1 VDLTPDELELLERL
15 RDDPAKLAVATKA
28 LQGPRKGRRN
38 QRAKG
43 EGSVFKVTSGGHT
56 YWRAQI
62 EAGHYP
68 NGKRRYATVTRK
80 TKRAAIDA
88 LPELRRRVGAGV
100 VGPDQTVAQLAE
112 EWLEV
117 RADKVNPKTVAEY
130 RRRLELW
137 VLPHVGQI
145 PLRKLTT
152 RHVRDMMRTLAD
164 EGARTRGR
172 DKGLSPR
179 TANLAKTALSSA
191 LKWAVGEKRIET
203 NVCDYVEGSKLG
215 ARLDDS
221 LSPDEIER
229 VLTVARGDRNYALLY
244 LTATLGL
251 RQSEALGLRWSDVD
265 LDAGKHGELRID
277 QSKTRAGQRSLP
289 LVASCRET
297 LREHRNRQLAERL
310 RAGSR
315 WQDHDLVFPDERGGR
330 MTARAVLGWWHRQL
344 AKAGL
349 PERRWHALRHSA
361 AQRMLALGVPLDL
374 VSITLGHSG
383 IAVTSDVYGRHSK
396 DAVRR
401 ELGRYMDAENS

>member
-15 RDDPAKLAVATKA
+15 RDDPAKLAAATKT
-28 LQGPRKGRRN
+28 LQGPRKGKRN

-62 EAGHYP
+62 GAGHYP
-68 NGKRRYATVTRK
+68 DGGRRYATVTRK

-88 LPELRRRVGAGV
+88 LPELRRRVGAGI
-100 VGPDQTVAQLAE
+100 VGPDMTVAQLAD
-112 EWLEV
+112 EWLDA
-117 RADKVNPKTVAEY
+117 RADKLSPKTVAEY

-137 VLPHVGQI
+137 VLPHIGQI

-152 RHVRDMMRTLAD
+152 RHVREMMRTLAD
-164 EGARTRGR
+164 EGARTRGK

-179 TANLAKTALSSA
+179 SANLAKTALSSA
-191 LKWAVGEKRIET
+191 LKWAVGERRIET

-215 ARLDDS
+215 AKLDDA
-221 LSPDEIER
+221 LSPEEVER
-229 VLTVARGDRNYALLY
+229 VLAVARDDRNYALLY
-244 LTATLGL
+244 VSATLGL
-251 RQSEALGLRWSDVD
+251 RQSEALNLRWSDVD
-265 LDAGKHGELRID
+265 LDAGKHGELRVD

-289 LVASCRET
+289 LVASCRDT
-297 LREHRNRQLAERL
+297 LREHRKRQNAERL
-310 RAGSR
+310 ATDR
-315 WQDHDLVFPDERGGR
+315 WSDGDLVFPDEHGER

-344 AKAGL
+344 AMAGL
-349 PERRWHALRHSA
+349 EERRWHALRHSA

-401 ELGRYMDAENS
+401 ELGRYLDAENS